1 VIPNNRQNLREWIKR
16 PDEFKTGCL
25 MPAMQLD
32 DQQLDDLVA
41 YLSTLR

>member
-1 VIPNNRQNLREWIKR
+1 LRKWIKS
-16 PDEFKTGCL
+16 PDHFKAGSM

-41 YLSTLR
+41 YLSTLT